1 MIWLKKW
8 LKLFFIHIVN
18 YLNTK
23 RGEVWKKNTIQY
35 SDNEKNEKI
44 NEKGGEETHVFAN
57 FSFFILLLFEF

>member
-23 RGEVWKKNTIQY
+23 RGEVWKKIQY
-35 SDNEKNEKI
+35 NTVTIKKMKKV
-44 NEKGGEETHVFAN
+44 NEKGCEETHVFAN
-57 FSFFILLLFEF
+57 FSFFILLVFEF

>member
-8 LKLFFIHIVN
+8 LKLFFIYIIN

-23 RGEVWKKNTIQY
+23 RGEVWKKNTIQH
-35 SDNEKNEKI
+35 SDNKKNEKI

-57 FSFFILLLFEF
+57 FSFFILLVFEF

>member
-1 MIWLKKW
+1 MIWLKNW
-8 LKLFFIHIVN
+8 LKLFFIYIIN

-35 SDNEKNEKI
+35 SDNKKNEKI

-57 FSFFILLLFEF
+57 FSFFILLVFEF

>member
-8 LKLFFIHIVN
+8 LKLFFIYIVN

-23 RGEVWKKNTIQY
+23 RGEVWKKIQY
-35 SDNEKNEKI
+35 NTVTIKKNEKI

-57 FSFFILLLFEF
+57 FSFFILLVFEF